1 MNNDLISSNPS
12 GKITLNNNVIR
23 QNTTI
28 TNIQTSNQASSEINQ
43 KINNNEFVCNAT
55 GDDPTDDD
63 PTDDDPSSTVEGF
76 INYQKKSYIIYSFF
90 LLFIIIG
97 LIYLVN
103 KIRNKK

>member
-55 GDDPTDDD
+55 DDD

-76 INYQKKSYIIYSFF
+76 INYF
-90 LLFIIIG
+90 
-97 LIYLVN
+97 N
-103 KIRNKK
+103 

>member
-43 KINNNEFVCNAT
+43 KINNNEFVCNT
-55 GDDPTDDD
+55 TDDD

-76 INYQKKSYIIYSFF
+76 INYQKKNYKIYLFF